1 MAETSDTLR
10 IAVAQTAP
18 RIGDIEANLNA
29 ARAWRAA
36 AKEAGA
42 DIVVF
47 SELFMTGYP
56 DEDLVQKPA
65 YLAAARAAIETLA
78 SETSDGGPVVLIG
91 APWKTDAGIFN
102 AVVAVGGGWILRVAT
117 KRVLPNYGVFD
128 EPRRFTPGET
138 SAPPLPLKGAALGFM
153 VCEDMWFPG
162 VAEGLAGAGADIIIA
177 PHGSPYRRTAAD
189 ERQAAAVTRA
199 RSAKRPIVFVNQLC
213 GQDELV
219 FEGGAFAV
227 DARGEVQARGRKWAE
242 GLEIFSFAQE
252 ETGWT
257 CVDGPKADWPT
268 GDAADYHALV
278 RGTRDYV
285 RRNGFEKV
293 VLGLSG
299 GIDSAL
305 VAAVAVDAL
314 GPDAVTCVLLP
325 SKYTSPESNE
335 DAAACAAAL
344 GVKTE
349 TVPITDAVAAVEDAL
364 EPVFGDAPPDVT
376 EENIQ
381 SRLRGLLLMALSN
394 KTGAMLLTTG
404 NKSEL
409 AVGYATLYGDMNGGY
424 NPLKD
429 VYKTHVYRLAAW
441 RNANTTIDGK
451 GPEGAVIPERIL
463 TKAPSAELRENQTDQ
478 DSLPDYDLLDRV
490 LEGLIERDQSV
501 RDLAAAGVDEDHA
514 RRIEKLLY
522 TAEYKRFQSAPG
534 PKITS
539 RAFGRD
545 RRYPM
550 TNGWRSL

>member
-1 MAETSDTLR
+1 MADHTQTLR

-47 SELFMTGYP
+47 SELFLTGYP
-56 DEDLVQKPA
+56 DEDLVQKPS
-65 YLAAARAAIETLA
+65 YLAAARAAVEALA
-78 SETSDGGPVVLIG
+78 GDTSDGGPVALIG

-102 AVVAVGGGWILRVAT
+102 AVIAVGGGWILRVAT

-138 SAPPLPLKGAALGFM
+138 IAPPLPLKGAALGFM

-162 VAEGLAGAGADIIIA
+162 VAESLAGAGADILIA
-177 PHGSPYRRTAAD
+177 PHGSPFRRTASD

-213 GQDELV
+213 GQDEVV

-227 DARGEVQARGRKWAE
+227 DARGEVQARGRKWTE
-242 GLEIFSFAQE
+242 GLEMFSFARD

-278 RGTRDYV
+278 RGTRDFV

-305 VAAVAVDAL
+305 VATVAVDAL
-314 GPDAVTCVLLP
+314 GPDAVSCVLLP
-325 SKYTSPESNE
+325 SKFTSSESNE
-335 DAAACAAAL
+335 DASSCAAAL

-349 TVPITDAVAAVEDAL
+349 TLPIADAVAAVEASL
-364 EPVFGDAPPDVT
+364 KPVFGGAPPDVT

-381 SRLRGLLLMALSN
+381 SRMRGLLLMAISN

-409 AVGYATLYGDMNGGY
+409 AVGYTTLYGDMNGGY

-429 VYKTHVYRLAAW
+429 VYKTEVYRLAAW
-441 RNANTTIDGK
+441 RNANMSADGK
-451 GPEGAVIPERIL
+451 GPEGPVIPERIFS
-463 TKAPSAELRENQTDQ
+463 KAPSAELRENQTDQ
-478 DSLPDYDLLDRV
+478 DSLPHYDVLDRI
-490 LEGLIERDQSV
+490 LEGLVERDQSV
-501 RDLAAAGVDEDHA
+501 RDLAAAGVDEEVA
-514 RRIEKLLY
+514 RRIENLLY

-534 PKITS
+534 PKITN

-545 RRYPM
+545 RRYPL